1 MGGAVQILHVDDD
14 PQFADLTK
22 NCLEAEGEQFR
33 VRTAGS
39 IEEGLDVLQAE
50 AIDCVVSDY
59 DMPESTGIDFLTRVR
74 ERSPELPFILF
85 TGKGSE
91 AVASEAITAGVTD
104 YLQKESGTS
113 QFTILANRIRNA
125 VEQRRTRQEVEQ
137 TRRRLTEVTE
147 NIPDCVWMFDREW
160 EDLLF
165 ISGYEAVYNRPVSEL
180 KARPQDFLTVVKE
193 EDRDLVRQKMAE
205 LSAGHSVDLE
215 YRLSHDDE
223 GRWVWVKGSP
233 IFDDG
238 GNVVRVAGFSRNITD
253 RKAQERK
260 LERLSQRYQAYVEST
275 QDIITVLDETGEIVY
290 QSAAVAD
297 VLGYEPD
304 DLLATDGFSYL
315 HPEDR
320 EEVFS
325 VFTDLIEDP
334 ETDSVRAE
342 FRFEDSE
349 GSWVWLESLASD
361 HTDGEIGGY
370 LINSRDVTDRK
381 AYEKQLRKQNEQLD
395 EFAGVVSHDLRNPL
409 NTATAR
415 LELAR
420 DDCESPHHEPID
432 RALTRMER
440 IIEDVLWLARNGREI
455 GETEPIEIRSAV
467 ESAWELVV
475 GNEKQPTLEFTGPIS
490 PESRL
495 VADRDRLRHL
505 LENVLGNAVEHAGP
519 DVDVAIE
526 LEASGLAIT
535 DDGPGIP
542 PEDRAEIFDAGYS
555 TTQHGTGFGL
565 RIVDQVADAHGWELS
580 VRNSDDGGARFEIS
594 DVEMLPPAE

>member
-22 NCLEAEGEQFR
+22 ACLEAEGDQFR
-33 VRTAGS
+33 VRTASS
-39 IEEGLDVLQAE
+39 IDEGLDVLAVE

-59 DMPESTGIDFLTRVR
+59 EMPESTGIDFLTRVR
-74 ERSPELPFILF
+74 ERSPDLPFILF

-113 QFTILANRIRNA
+113 QYTILANRIRNA

-165 ISGYEAVYNRPVSEL
+165 VSGYEAVYNRPVSEI
-180 KARPQDFLTVVKE
+180 KERPADFLNVVKAD
-193 EDRDLVRQKMAE
+193 DRELVREKMAE
-205 LSAGHSVDLE
+205 LCAGNSVDLE
-215 YRLSHDDE
+215 YRLSHDDKS
-223 GRWVWVKGSP
+223 RWVWVKGSP
-233 IFDDG
+233 IFDDA

-253 RKAQERK
+253 RKAQERE
-260 LERLSQRYQAYVEST
+260 LERLSQRYQGYVEST
-275 QDIITVLDETGEIVY
+275 QDIITVLDETREIVY
-290 QSAAVAD
+290 QSAAAAD
-297 VLGYEPD
+297 VLGYESD
-304 DLLATDGFSYL
+304 ELLGTDGFSYL

-320 EEVFS
+320 EEVLS
-325 VFTDLIEDP
+325 VFSDLIEDS

-342 FRFEDSE
+342 FRFEDSD

-381 AYEKQLRKQNEQLD
+381 VSEKQLRNQNEQLD

-420 DDCESPHHEPID
+420 DDCDSQHHEPID

-475 GNEKQPTLEFTGPIS
+475 GGEVRPSLEFTGPAPS
-490 PESRL
+490 ESRL
-495 VADRDRLRHL
+495 VADPDRLRHL
-505 LENVLGNAVEHAGP
+505 LENLLSNAVDHAGS
-519 DVDVAIE
+519 DVDVVIE
-526 LEASGLAIT
+526 LESNAFAIT

-542 PEDRAEIFDAGYS
+542 SEERTEIFEAGYS
-555 TTQHGTGFGL
+555 TTQGGTGFGL
-565 RIVDQVADAHGWELS
+565 RIVDQVADAHGWDLTVTDSEE
-580 VRNSDDGGARFEIS
+580 GGARFEIS